1 MGGQHLMG
9 RYPSGLF
16 LMGQM
21 ESHSVIYDPT
31 VGFTTQVNP
40 NPKTQ
45 VTRSFFKLENPG
57 LESLQT

>member
-1 MGGQHLMG
+1 MG